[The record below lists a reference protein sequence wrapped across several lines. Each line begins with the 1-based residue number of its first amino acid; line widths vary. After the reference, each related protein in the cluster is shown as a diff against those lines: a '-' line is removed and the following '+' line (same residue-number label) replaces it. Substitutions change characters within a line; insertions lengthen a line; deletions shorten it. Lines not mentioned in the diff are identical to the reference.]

1 MNVAHLLERPARHS
15 ADRSAPGCRGTEEL
29 RR

>member
-1 MNVAHLLERPARHS
+1 MNVAHLLERSAHHS
-15 ADRSAPGCRGTEEL
+15 AGRSAPGCRGTEGL